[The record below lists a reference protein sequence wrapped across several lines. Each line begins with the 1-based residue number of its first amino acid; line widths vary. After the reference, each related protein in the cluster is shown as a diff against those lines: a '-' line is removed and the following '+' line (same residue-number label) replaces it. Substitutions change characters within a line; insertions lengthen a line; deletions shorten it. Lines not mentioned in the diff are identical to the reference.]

1 MRYNIIGIEGF
12 AKNQQIKNCLVLMLA
27 VFVLGYFAD
36 STHVQLLRYLSTV
49 ALGIA
54 SFFLIFLIRTYGFP
68 SLLCMILGCATI
80 ILAGLVPDNIPITKE
95 SLDPTAFWFEQID
108 VKIKHAESAR
118 EFIHTYSLYIGVFC
132 ISLGMVFAHRPS
144 LVQVRNYLPFEYPYP
159 IWNSKNQP
167 RPQYSPDLV
176 PVRKFL
182 TNEERMLLCRFRY
195 LLISIDGNSYLV
207 SPDEKIPQNA
217 IMVRTKSNSLC
228 GVSKS

>member
-1 MRYNIIGIEGF
+1 MRYNIIGIDGF
-12 AKNQQIKNCLVLMLA
+12 VKNQQVKNCLVLMLS

-49 ALGIA
+49 ALGIV
-54 SFFLIFLIRTYGFP
+54 SFFLIFLIRAHGFP
-68 SLLCMILGCATI
+68 SLLCMILGGTTI
-80 ILAGLVPDNIPITKE
+80 ILAGLVPDNIPITKD
-95 SLDPTAFWFEQID
+95 SLDSTAFWFESID

-132 ISLGMVFAHRPS
+132 ISLGMIFAYRPS
-144 LVQVRNYLPFEYPYP
+144 WIQVRNYLPFEYPYP

-167 RPQYSPDLV
+167 RPQHSSDLV

-182 TNEERMLLCRFRY
+182 TNKERMLLCRFRY
-195 LLISIDGNSYLV
+195 LLISIDGKSYLV